1 MHPQYF
7 GQPIQY
13 VGFFFWYVVWAF
25 PPGFLLTMRAVRA
38 VRTMLRTDSIREPA
52 AREQDPTVTTLA
64 HMEAVAAQNRKRV
77 GFAIAQ
83 IGWTV
88 LALTLPPYL
97 WANLFGA
104 FYSHAAVDY
113 YVTAFPWGVALLL
126 LTLRPIDTSA
136 IRGAGAVYFCIILLV
151 GYLCVDDVLISM
163 EAYEHYD
170 GPQHSL
176 LALIAAAYAAI
187 ALLAFLGAASLSPL
201 LVCNRCECSEAW
213 LMPPR
218 RMLRRLWLVYR
229 LGLVAYAGI
238 NLIGC
243 IEASC
248 VANDEEGCSDPL
260 FSFEDYITAHLAVMT
275 SCLVAAL
282 VLTPSTRGHVLRRL
296 GELFATHGTK
306 AQEAASVAALLG
318 NRDAATTLAV
328 ATERFR
334 ALPLA
339 QLTREELAHNKPDPT
354 MHSKTVQV
362 NLGQVDAFVSHS
374 WSDDG
379 SVKFAKLHEWAN
391 GETRMVWLDKVHVLK
406 PLLRAP
412 PHPCSLGSL
421 ASRPSPTLHSCSRS
435 LTQACIDQLNINDSL
450 ACLPVFLAGC
460 KQLLVLAGPTYASR
474 LWVSNACRPRS
485 PGLVFHAPLSARA
498 VPWCACVCGAQCVME
513 LFVFV
518 KMGGTREAIVTRLLG
533 DDEDLSMSLRRFDA
547 AKAKCYLPK
556 DRHHL
561 WAVIEASFGTFHPFN
576 QLVRGI
582 FTEQLRGAA
591 GPLAPVTVLQS
602 GEAG

>member
-201 LVCNRCECSEAW
+201 LVCNRCECSDAW

-391 GETRMVWLDKVHVLK
+391 GETRMVWLDK
-406 PLLRAP
+406 
-412 PHPCSLGSL
+412 
-421 ASRPSPTLHSCSRS
+421 
-435 LTQACIDQLNINDSL
+435 ACIDQLNINDSL

-474 LWVSNACRPRS
+474 LW
-485 PGLVFHAPLSARA
+485 
-498 VPWCACVCGAQCVME
+498 CVME